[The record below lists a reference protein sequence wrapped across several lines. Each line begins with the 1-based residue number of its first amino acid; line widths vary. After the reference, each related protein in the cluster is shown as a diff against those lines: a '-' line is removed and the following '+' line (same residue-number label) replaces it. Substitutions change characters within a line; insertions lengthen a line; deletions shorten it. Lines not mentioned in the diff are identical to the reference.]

1 MAKAKGG
8 ESAVQDSIRGYL
20 EARGWLVIRFQSGLF
35 VGWFQLEKLKST
47 IFAIL
52 KANRNPVAMLAAFG
66 KIVPTSVGSSTLGR
80 KSFPDLIALKRW
92 GTNGEENGPVDCL
105 LIECKAP
112 GKKPNPEQTQALDA
126 LRRVFRLRALYADGL
141 EDGNMPFADYYRRK
155 VDPAA

>member
-20 EARGWLVIRFQSGLF
+20 EGRGWLVIRFQSGLF

-80 KSFPDLIALKRW
+80 KSFPDLIALRSRA
-92 GTNGEENGPVDCL
+92 TEGEDFGPIDCII
-105 LIECKAP
+105 IECKAK
-112 GKKPNPEQTQALDA
+112 GLKPKPEQGQALDT
-126 LRRVFRLRALYADGL
+126 LRRVFRLRAIYADGL
-141 EDGNMPFADYYRRK
+141 EDGSMPFVDYYRRK
-155 VDPAA
+155 LDPDA